1 METTTCQDCHISSL
15 IGLTENKIKMNQKKQ
30 MNLSVL
36 QTFNYYHRCLLLFYY
51 PITLLNTSNSFSTV
65 NVSARLGFIFKVFS

>member
-36 QTFNYYHRCLLLFYY
+36 QTFNYYHRCLLLFCY
-51 PITLLNTSNSFSTV
+51 PLQFQIHLILFQLLMFQ
-65 NVSARLGFIFKVFS
+65 LD